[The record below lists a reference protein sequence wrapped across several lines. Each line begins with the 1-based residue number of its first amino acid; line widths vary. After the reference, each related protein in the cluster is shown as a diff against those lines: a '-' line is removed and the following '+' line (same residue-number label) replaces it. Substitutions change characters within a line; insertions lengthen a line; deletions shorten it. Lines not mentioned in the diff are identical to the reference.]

1 MVSELKVNMRKNSK
15 HGEGSG
21 GIKKKKKK
29 KKKIKKVFLKKE
41 KVKIFF
47 S

>member
-29 KKKIKKVFLKKE
+29 KKIKKVFLKKE